1 MNNGNRSRDARQAT
15 LKDGVD
21 DSIEALSS
29 IVEPVHHGI
38 YIDQPGGGEARIP
51 ADDQQRF
58 GLAQHHTGTHLLH
71 EGLRQV
77 LGNQIQ
83 QAGSLVDINRLR
95 FDFTYHNAIEKSQL
109 IAIEDQVNEWISESV
124 EVMITEENID
134 QAKARGAHAMFGE
147 KYADQVRVVDI
158 PTISIEL
165 CGGNHVMNTEHLE
178 SFKILSDSAVAAGT
192 RRIEALVGKDRI
204 NDFNESQRITVYKD
218 YKKRWDSVCSKASSA
233 GVSIPNALS
242 EDADI
247 SIINAELE
255 KMMQLAKSIDKEIL
269 KQQKSEASMVF
280 EQIQKTC
287 QPLKNIDGVGV
298 FQIISRQSIPVL
310 RFSRSINLKK

>member
-1 MNNGNRSRDARQAT
+1 M
-15 LKDGVD
+15 
-21 DSIEALSS
+21 
-29 IVEPVHHGI
+29 
-38 YIDQPGGGEARIP
+38 
-51 ADDQQRF
+51 
-58 GLAQHHTGTHLLH
+58 H

-77 LGNQIQ
+77 LGDQIQ

-192 RRIEALVGKDRI
+192 RRIESAR
-204 NDFNESQRITVYKD
+204 R
-218 YKKRWDSVCSKASSA
+218 KRS
-233 GVSIPNALS
+233 N
-242 EDADI
+242 
-247 SIINAELE
+247 
-255 KMMQLAKSIDKEIL
+255 
-269 KQQKSEASMVF
+269 
-280 EQIQKTC
+280 
-287 QPLKNIDGVGV
+287 
-298 FQIISRQSIPVL
+298 
-310 RFSRSINLKK
+310 